1 MIRSVQ
7 HPDGEVILPEGELG
21 KGFCVLESGAIEVV
35 KGDKVL
41 STIDAAGSVFGE
53 LSEILGIK
61 RDVTIRAKGETVI
74 RHVEENLEVIVMKN
88 PKVAVKLIRTLGRR
102 LNRMNEIAFGAMPA
116 EPDAGADG
124 DEVKQVKL
132 LVVDDK
138 PAIIKQLQD
147 SLARNDWVVFGAA
160 GEAEALTQCQSNV
173 FDCILISMAL
183 PNDSAV
189 TLRRK
194 LKTTSNAIRSPVVGM
209 IITGD
214 EEAQTRAIEAGFA
227 ECISKPFDLVKMEA
241 ALYQVMQLDSSER
254 YFKVQEDFLFFRL
267 PEEFTNFIVNDI
279 KENMEARIKNTINEG
294 IMKIVID
301 TTALEDM
308 DEAAV
313 EVVGDL
319 AEALEKL
326 PMHVAVIA
334 VGEDADMWNN
344 LDGAEDW
351 GICDDIPEA
360 KEYFAEA
367 PEGVYEE
374 EEEEEAPPAAEAAE
388 GEGEEATEAPAEA
401 EETAGDEEPSGDEEP
416 AGDEATEEPAE
427 AKEE

>member
-1 MIRSVQ
+1 MIRSVE
-7 HPDGEVILPEGELG
+7 HADGDVILPEGELG

-61 RDVTIRAKGETVI
+61 RDVTIRAKGETVV

-102 LNRMNEIAFGAMPA
+102 LNRMNEIAFGVMPA
-116 EPDAGADG
+116 EPEAVEG
-124 DEVKQVKL
+124 EEIQQVNL

-138 PAIIKQLQD
+138 PAIIQQLQD
-147 SLARNDWVVFGAA
+147 SLAKNDWVVSGAA
-160 GEAEALTQCQSNV
+160 GEAEALAQCQNNSFN
-173 FDCILISMAL
+173 CILISMAL
-183 PNDSAV
+183 TDDSAV

-194 LKTTSNAIRSPVVGM
+194 LKTTTKVMNTPVVGM
-209 IITGD
+209 IVTGD
-214 EEAQTRAIEAGFA
+214 EDAQNRAIEAGFA
-227 ECISKPFDLVKMEA
+227 ECITKPFDLIQMEA
-241 ALYQVMQLDSSER
+241 ALYQVMNLDSSER
-254 YFKVQEDFLFFRL
+254 YFKVQEDYLFFRL
-267 PEEFTNFIVNDI
+267 PNEFTNFIVSDI
-279 KENMEARIKNTINEG
+279 KENVESRIKNTINEG

-301 TTALEDM
+301 TTPLEDM

-326 PMHVAVIA
+326 PMRVAVIA
-334 VGEDADMWNN
+334 EGEDGDMWNN

-351 GICDDIPEA
+351 GICEDISQC
-360 KEYFAEA
+360 KEYFERD
-367 PEGVYEE
+367 PDEE
-374 EEEEEAPPAAEAAE
+374 EEE
-388 GEGEEATEAPAEA
+388 
-401 EETAGDEEPSGDEEP
+401 
-416 AGDEATEEPAE
+416 
-427 AKEE
+427 

>member
-21 KGFCVLESGAIEVV
+21 KGFCVLESGTIEVV
-35 KGDKVL
+35 KGAKVL
-41 STIDAAGSVFGE
+41 STIGAAGSVFGE

-61 RDVTIRAKGETVI
+61 RDVTIRAKGDCVV

-102 LNRMNEIAFGAMPA
+102 LNRMNEIAFGTMPA
-116 EPDAGADG
+116 EPESGSIG
-124 DEVKQVKL
+124 EEIQRVKL

-138 PAIIKQLQD
+138 SAIIQQLQGA
-147 SLARNDWVVFGAA
+147 LAKHDWDIAA
-160 GEAEALTQCQSNV
+160 AADEASALALCQREAYT
-173 FDCILISMAL
+173 CILISMAL

-194 LKTTSNAIRSPVVGM
+194 LKTTNKVMNTPVVGM
-209 IITGD
+209 IVTGD
-214 EEAQTRAIEAGFA
+214 EDAQNRAIEAGFA
-227 ECISKPFDLVKMEA
+227 ECISKPFDFIKAEA

-254 YFKVQEDFLFFRL
+254 YFKVQEDYLYFVL
-267 PEEFTNFIVNDI
+267 PEEFTTFIVNDLR
-279 KENMEARIKNTINEG
+279 ENIETRIHNTINEG

-301 TTALEDM
+301 TTSLEEM

-326 PMHVAVIA
+326 PMRVAVIA
-334 VGEDADMWNN
+334 EGEDANMWNN
-344 LDGAEDW
+344 LDGADDW
-351 GICDDIPEA
+351 GICENIPEA
-360 KEYFAEA
+360 KEYFEQE
-367 PEGVYEE
+367 PDVEYEE
-374 EEEEEAPPAAEAAE
+374 EEPAPAEE
-388 GEGEEATEAPAEA
+388 PAEA
-401 EETAGDEEPSGDEEP
+401 EEEPAAEEEEP
-416 AGDEATEEPAE
+416 AAAEEEPAE
-427 AKEE
+427 EAAEPAAAEEKEE

>member
-7 HPDGEVILPEGELG
+7 HPDGEVILPEAELG
-21 KGFCVLESGAIEVV
+21 KGFCVLESGVIEVV

-41 STIDAAGSVFGE
+41 STIGAAGSVFGE

-61 RDVTIRAKGETVI
+61 RDVTIRAKGECVV
-74 RHVEENLEVIVMKN
+74 RHIEENLEVIVMKN

-102 LNRMNEIAFGAMPA
+102 LNRMNEIAFTQIPSQPEAVVSS
-116 EPDAGADG
+116 E
-124 DEVKQVKL
+124 ESQQVKV

-138 PAIIKQLQD
+138 PAIIQQLEG
-147 SLARNDWVVFGAA
+147 SLVRNEWRISGAA
-160 GEAEALTQCQSNV
+160 NEAEALSLCQREA
-173 FDCILISMAL
+173 FTCILISMAL

-194 LKTTSNAIRSPVVGM
+194 LKTTNKVMNTPVVGM
-209 IITGD
+209 IVIGD

-227 ECISKPFDLVKMEA
+227 ECVSKPFDLIKVEA

-254 YFKVQEDFLFFRL
+254 YFKVVEDYLYFKL
-267 PEEFTNFIVNDI
+267 PEEFTTFIVNDLN
-279 KENMEARIKNTINEG
+279 ENIESRIHNTINEG

-301 TTALEDM
+301 TTSLEEM

-326 PMHVAVIA
+326 PMRVAVIA
-334 VGEDADMWNN
+334 EGEDADMWNN
-344 LDGAEDW
+344 LDGADDW
-351 GICDDIPEA
+351 GICENIPEA
-360 KEYFAEA
+360 KEYFEQ
-367 PEGVYEE
+367 
-374 EEEEEAPPAAEAAE
+374 
-388 GEGEEATEAPAEA
+388 
-401 EETAGDEEPSGDEEP
+401 EPDV
-416 AGDEATEEPAE
+416 
-427 AKEE
+427 